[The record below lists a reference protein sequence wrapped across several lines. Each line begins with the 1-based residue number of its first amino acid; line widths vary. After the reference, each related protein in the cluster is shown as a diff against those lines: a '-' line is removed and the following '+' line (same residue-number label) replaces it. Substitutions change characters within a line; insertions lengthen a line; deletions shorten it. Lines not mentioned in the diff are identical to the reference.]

1 MDLATRCTA
10 CGTVFR
16 VGQDQLKV
24 SEGWVRCGR
33 CGEVFNAIT
42 GLFDL
47 ERDGYPAKSLP
58 AAAETGFSDFGA
70 PLSDRVPLDA
80 AFPSG
85 RQRAGVGAPVVNRA
99 PGLRLVPAGAL
110 PTQDRAG
117 ASKPQPSTFSS
128 RFDEQAGGSST
139 DDGDAEVQAS
149 LPVGDEHLDAPVSSM
164 QHDEVSSLMSVT
176 PSLSPLSTGAPSSTS
191 GFADARFNTR
201 LFADDEA
208 SAAAPSRL
216 QGADAAAPPGV
227 LESSLEGPSPD
238 DAPATAAFL
247 VQAERAARWRRPW
260 VRAALGASAVA
271 LAASL
276 AAQVGVHFRDQ
287 LAATEPALRGPLETL
302 CATVGCRV
310 GAPMRIDALSVDSSA
325 IAQVTNGT
333 GYRLSVTLRNRA
345 PHPVATPALDLT
357 LTDANGQPIARR
369 VIAASDFGA
378 QATVLTASTET
389 ALQVWLSAGG
399 APVAGYTIELFY
411 P

>member
-1 MDLATRCTA
+1 MVGLHEEPATDSEIDLMLDLADGVPAQITRSDVAQEPSAQAALAVNARYRYDETA
-10 CGTVFR
+10 EVA
-16 VGQDQLKV
+16 
-24 SEGWVRCGR
+24 
-33 CGEVFNAIT
+33 GEAS
-42 GLFDL
+42 
-47 ERDGYPAKSLP
+47 SLP
-58 AAAETGFSDFGA
+58 
-70 PLSDRVPLDA
+70 
-80 AFPSG
+80 
-85 RQRAGVGAPVVNRA
+85 
-99 PGLRLVPAGAL
+99 
-110 PTQDRAG
+110 
-117 ASKPQPSTFSS
+117 SS
-128 RFDEQAGGSST
+128 I
-139 DDGDAEVQAS
+139 
-149 LPVGDEHLDAPVSSM
+149 
-164 QHDEVSSLMSVT
+164 T
-176 PSLSPLSTGAPSSTS
+176 PSMTGAPSSTG

-208 SAAAPSRL
+208 SAAAPSHL

-247 VQAERAARWRRPW
+247 VQAQRAARWRRPW
-260 VRAALGASAVA
+260 VRASLGASAVA
-271 LAASL
+271 LAGSL

-287 LAATEPALRGPLETL
+287 LAATEPALRGPLEAL
-302 CATVGCRV
+302 CAVVGCRI

>member
-47 ERDGYPAKSLP
+47 ERDGYPTKSLP

-70 PLSDRVPLDA
+70 PLSDRIPIDA
-80 AFPSG
+80 ATPSG
-85 RQRAGVGAPVVNRA
+85 PQRAEGGPSLVSRA
-99 PGLRLVPAGAL
+99 PALRLVPGAL
-110 PTQDRAG
+110 PPKGQAG
-117 ASKPQPSTFSS
+117 ASDPQPSTFSS
-128 RFDEQAGGSST
+128 RFDERPSEPST
-139 DDGDAEVQAS
+139 DDDHADVHAPHPAEDQRR
-149 LPVGDEHLDAPVSSM
+149 DAPVSSM
-164 QHDEVSSLMSVT
+164 QHDEVSSLSSMPS
-176 PSLSPLSTGAPSSTS
+176 SLSPASTGMPSSTG

-208 SAAAPSRL
+208 AAAAPSRVP
-216 QGADAAAPPGV
+216 QADAAPPSSV
-227 LESSLEGPSPD
+227 LESTLEGPSPEE
-238 DAPATAAFL
+238 APATAAFI

-260 VRAALGASAVA
+260 VRAVLGTSA
-271 LAASL
+271 LALTASL
-276 AAQVGVHFRDQ
+276 AGQIGVHFRDQ
-287 LAATEPALRGPLETL
+287 LAATEPALRQPLEAL
-302 CATVGCRV
+302 CAAVGCRI
-310 GAPMRIDALSVDSSA
+310 GAPMRIEALSVDSSS
-325 IAQVTNGT
+325 IAQATSGT

-345 PHPVATPALDLT
+345 PFPVATPALDLT
-357 LTDANGQPIARR
+357 LTDANGQAIARR

-378 QATVLTASTET
+378 QATELKASAET
-389 ALQVWLSAGG
+389 PLQVWLSAGG

>member
-47 ERDGYPAKSLP
+47 ERDGYPTKSLP
-58 AAAETGFSDFGA
+58 TAAETGFSDFGA

-85 RQRAGVGAPVVNRA
+85 QQRASVSAPVVSRA

-117 ASKPQPSTFSS
+117 ASEPRPSTFSS
-128 RFDEQAGGSST
+128 RFDERAGASST
-139 DDGDAEVQAS
+139 DEGHAEVQAS
-149 LPVGDEHLDAPVSSM
+149 LPVGDDHLDAPLSSM

-176 PSLSPLSTGAPSSTS
+176 PSLSPSSTGAPSSTG

-201 LFADDEA
+201 LFADDQ
-208 SAAAPSRL
+208 AAATTPSQL
-216 QGADAAAPPGV
+216 TAADAAAPSSV

-260 VRAALGASAVA
+260 VRAALGVSAVA
-271 LAASL
+271 LTALL
-276 AAQVGVHFRDQ
+276 AGQVGVHFRDH
-287 LAATEPALRGPLETL
+287 LAATEPALRQPLETL
-302 CATVGCRV
+302 CETVGCRI
-310 GAPMRIDALSVDSSA
+310 GAPLRIDALSVDSST
-325 IAQVTNGT
+325 IAQATNGT
-333 GYRLSVTLRNRA
+333 GYRLAVTLRNRA
-345 PHPVATPALDLT
+345 AYPVATPALDLT

-378 QATVLTASTET
+378 QAAVLKASSET
-389 ALQVWLSAGG
+389 PLQVWLSAGG